1 MMLDNTF
8 PIKENGTIIGAVS
21 KFIDNYPTKSFIDL
35 SNMTSTYTDE
45 NGMYNINSIIGSS
58 DCIENLKYKIKKVSQ
73 SNQKRPQT
81 SQS

>member
-35 SNMTSTYTDE
+35 SNMTTPT
-45 NGMYNINSIIGSS
+45 
-58 DCIENLKYKIKKVSQ
+58 
-73 SNQKRPQT
+73 QT
-81 SQS
+81 KTGCTT